1 MLSRQIRPISSKM
14 LNMKIRLA
22 DNLRGTVRLPGD
34 KSISHRSAM
43 IASIANGVSQIENF
57 STGQDCASTIRCM
70 QQLGVHIELNG
81 TSVIVYGVGKSGL
94 QQPNGPLDCGN
105 SGTTMRLL
113 AGIMAGQSFNSVM
126 TGDESLQLRPMSRV
140 IDPLTKM
147 GAAIESQAGKAPL
160 VIKGKSPL
168 DAIRYETRVTS
179 AQVKSCVILAGLHAD
194 GETIFE
200 EKILT
205 RDHTERMLR
214 WFGVHVDSNTED
226 DCRTQIKVR
235 GDAVL
240 IGRDI
245 DVPGDISSAAFCIA
259 AAACLNGSQIEI
271 QNVGINPT
279 RADII
284 DVMRRFG
291 ADIELVNIRNEQFEP
306 SADMIIRGHAA
317 LTRKTDSNVIC
328 GRDIAGVIDEIPILA
343 IFGTQ
348 VSGGIE
354 IRDAAELRVKESD
367 RIASVVEN
375 LKRMGAAVTE
385 FDDGFKVEQ
394 SQLKGAVID
403 SFGDHRI
410 AMAFAVAGLF
420 ATGETEII
428 GAECADISFPG
439 FFELLASV
447 VR

>member
-1 MLSRQIRPISSKM
+1 ML
-14 LNMKIRLA
+14 
-22 DNLRGTVRLPGD
+22 
-34 KSISHRSAM
+34 
-43 IASIANGVSQIENF
+43 ASIATGDSHIENF
-57 STGQDCASTIRCM
+57 STGEDCASTIRCM
-70 QQLGVHIELNG
+70 RQLGVNIEHSG
-81 TSVIVYGVGKSGL
+81 TSVVVHGVGKSGL
-94 QQPNGPLDCGN
+94 QKPNEPLDCGN
-105 SGTTMRLL
+105 SGTTIRLL
-113 AGIMAGQSFNSVM
+113 AGIMAGQCFNSVM

-147 GAAIESQAGKAPL
+147 GAAIDSQAGKAPL
-160 VIKGKSPL
+160 AIKCKSPL
-168 DAIRYETRVTS
+168 DAMRYETPVAS

-194 GETIFE
+194 GETIVE

-214 WFGVHVDSNTED
+214 WFGVDIDTHTD
-226 DCRTQIKVR
+226 DDGRTQIKIR

-240 IGRDI
+240 TGRDI
-245 DVPGDISSAAFCIA
+245 DVPGDISSAAFFMA

-306 SADMIIRGHAA
+306 SADMIIRGHLDLA
-317 LTRKTDSNVIC
+317 RKTDSNIIG
-328 GRDIAGVIDEIPILA
+328 GRDIAGIIDELPILA
-343 IFGTQ
+343 VLGTQ
-348 VSGGIE
+348 VAGGIE

-367 RIASVVEN
+367 RIASVTEN

-385 FDDGFKVEQ
+385 FDDGFKVER
-394 SQLKGAVID
+394 SRLVGAVID
-403 SFGDHRI
+403 SFGDHRV
-410 AMAFAVAGLF
+410 AMAFAIAGFF
-420 ATGETEII
+420 AAGETEII